1 MRIALVHDWLAVQGG
16 AERVTRE
23 LIDLFDPDVFAL
35 VDFLT
40 PEARQEVLGGR
51 RARTT
56 FIQHLPFART
66 HFRSYLPLFPMA
78 IERLDLRGYDLVLSA
93 SYAVAKGVRTD
104 PGQVHLSY
112 IHTPMRYAWVMEDD
126 YLRDHGMHGV
136 KGFLLRRVLNRLR
149 QWDRANTERITCL
162 VANSRT
168 TADRIR
174 TCYGREARVVHPPV
188 DLERFTPGPAPRDH
202 YLAVSRLVPY
212 KRVDRIIDAFRAMP
226 DHRLIVCGGGPERAR
241 LMRSRPPNVQL
252 MGEVPHAELVH
263 LLQGARALVAAAHED
278 FGLTPLE
285 ANACGTPVI
294 ALGAGGYR
302 ETVVDGVTGLFFPT
316 ADGASIREAVER
328 FERTGI
334 RCGPDELRAHAARF
348 GREVFRTA
356 MREAVDQC
364 LTHAAH

>member
-40 PEARQEVLGGR
+40 PEARQEVLAGR

-93 SYAVAKGVRTD
+93 SYAVAKGVRTH

-136 KGFLLRRVLNRLR
+136 KGFILRRVLNRLR
-149 QWDRANTERITCL
+149 QWDRTNTDRITCL
-162 VANSRT
+162 VANSHT

-174 TCYGREARVVHPPV
+174 TCYGRGAHVVHPPV

-226 DHRLIVCGGGPERAR
+226 DRRLVLCGDGPERAR
-241 LMRSRPPNVQL
+241 LLNELPSNVRWA
-252 MGEVPHAELVH
+252 GEVPHEELVH
-263 LLQGARALVAAAHED
+263 LMRSAHALVAAAHED

-294 ALGAGGYR
+294 ALGAGGYL
-302 ETVVDGVTGLFFPT
+302 ETVVDGETGLFFPS

-328 FERTGI
+328 FERTGV
-334 RCGPDELRAHAARF
+334 RCGPDELRAHAARS

-364 LTHAAH
+364 LKHAAR

>member
-40 PEARQEVLGGR
+40 PEARKEVLGGR
-51 RARTT
+51 HARTT

-93 SYAVAKGVRTD
+93 SYAVAKGVRTH

-126 YLRDHGMHGV
+126 YLRDHGMHGL
-136 KGFLLRRVLNRLR
+136 KGLLLRQVLRRLR
-149 QWDRANTERITCL
+149 RWDRDHTSRITCL
-162 VANSRT
+162 LANSHN

-174 TCYGREARVVHPPV
+174 TCYGRESRVVHPPV
-188 DLERFTPGPAPRDH
+188 DVDRFTPGPASRGH

-212 KRVDRIIDAFRAMP
+212 KRVDRIIDAFRGLP
-226 DHRLIVCGGGPERAR
+226 DRRLVLCGDGPERAR
-241 LMRSRPPNVQL
+241 LTRSLPPNVRFV
-252 MGEVPHAELVH
+252 GEVPHTELVQ
-263 LLQGARALVAAAHED
+263 LMRGAHALIAAAHED

-285 ANACGTPVI
+285 ANACGTPVL
-294 ALGAGGYR
+294 ALAAGGYL
-302 ETVVDGVTGLFFPT
+302 ETVVDGETGHFFP
-316 ADGASIREAVER
+316 AAEAPAIRDAVER
-328 FERTGI
+328 FERTGV
-334 RCGPDELRAHAARF
+334 RCGPEALRAHALRF
-348 GREVFRTA
+348 GREVFRAA
-356 MREAVDQC
+356 MRDAVDQC
-364 LTHAAH
+364 LRHAPQ